1 MPNRK
6 EVRKTARQSLKK
18 HYWFFVA
25 VCLLAAVLGTEYA
38 NTLQLF
44 RLQKRVQEYK
54 AEDAP
59 ALGVNRRSGEMS
71 VLNDLINGDLD
82 GAIASLKHRVDVYT
96 GTDTYIGDLEL
107 GHSEGVLASVIN
119 EISSGSL
126 LLNILTTIDT
136 IIAARSIKKML
147 LALLGFAAVLLFWI
161 FVAKIYR
168 AVYARVFLEG
178 RIYEKVPF
186 SRFLFLFRMKK
197 HIKASFTIAVYVL
210 AQYLWMITIVLYPV
224 KRYSYMLVPY
234 LVAENPD
241 LSPLEAI
248 RLSQRMMKGHKWEAF
263 CLELTLLPWKLL
275 SFATGGLVG
284 MFFYNPY
291 RESVMAEYHA
301 NIRALSLSGKL
312 DGTERL
318 RDRYLF
324 EHPAAA
330 VLNETYQDAVRV
342 AEIPQKEPD
351 ARRGFWGFLEKYFG
365 IVPSYD
371 GKETEYRSFLM
382 LELQKDE
389 YRDTLEGKTYPVRLY
404 PLPAREKRK
413 EIDDAGFMRHY
424 PIPSL
429 ILLFFLI
436 CVFGWLWEVV
446 LHLLQTGEFVNRGT
460 LYGPWLPI
468 YGGGCVAV
476 LVLLYRL
483 RKKPLAEFFMVIVV
497 CGVIEYLSSWILEIT
512 HDGQRWWSYNGYYLN
527 LNGRICAEGL
537 LVFGIGGAAFI
548 YVLAPWA
555 DNLIV
560 RIRSSVLWGACIAL
574 LAVFAVDVVYSSFV
588 PHTGKGITSSAK
600 PAEAADLQD
609 STE

>member
-1 MPNRK
+1 MRYAEQERSSKNSSAVIEKALLVFCCRLPSGSSPWNRIC
-6 EVRKTARQSLKK
+6 QHS
-18 HYWFFVA
+18 
-25 VCLLAAVLGTEYA
+25 AAVSVTE
-38 NTLQLF
+38 
-44 RLQKRVQEYK
+44 

-161 FVAKIYR
+161 FVANIYR

-263 CLELTLLPWKLL
+263 CLELTLLPW
-275 SFATGGLVG
+275 
-284 MFFYNPY
+284 
-291 RESVMAEYHA
+291 
-301 NIRALSLSGKL
+301 
-312 DGTERL
+312 
-318 RDRYLF
+318 
-324 EHPAAA
+324 
-330 VLNETYQDAVRV
+330 
-342 AEIPQKEPD
+342 
-351 ARRGFWGFLEKYFG
+351 
-365 IVPSYD
+365 
-371 GKETEYRSFLM
+371 
-382 LELQKDE
+382 
-389 YRDTLEGKTYPVRLY
+389 
-404 PLPAREKRK
+404 
-413 EIDDAGFMRHY
+413 
-424 PIPSL
+424 
-429 ILLFFLI
+429 
-436 CVFGWLWEVV
+436 
-446 LHLLQTGEFVNRGT
+446 
-460 LYGPWLPI
+460 
-468 YGGGCVAV
+468 
-476 LVLLYRL
+476 
-483 RKKPLAEFFMVIVV
+483 
-497 CGVIEYLSSWILEIT
+497 
-512 HDGQRWWSYNGYYLN
+512 
-527 LNGRICAEGL
+527 
-537 LVFGIGGAAFI
+537 
-548 YVLAPWA
+548 
-555 DNLIV
+555 
-560 RIRSSVLWGACIAL
+560 
-574 LAVFAVDVVYSSFV
+574 
-588 PHTGKGITSSAK
+588 
-600 PAEAADLQD
+600 
-609 STE
+609 